1 MKKEKKKGI
10 YEIVITDRLISS
22 LFLFAI
28 ILDERDWKWIDVIF
42 FSTFNFQII
51 ISKYIF
57 LVK

>member
-10 YEIVITDRLISS
+10 YEIVITDRLINS

>member
-1 MKKEKKKGI
+1 M
-10 YEIVITDRLISS
+10 VITDRLINS